1 MKIATIIGTRPEI
14 IKMSRLV
21 PLLDKR
27 FQHTFVFSGQHY
39 SENMVNIFFQEMG
52 VRSADHFLGVKSS
65 EYSDLIPPMVRKLRD
80 IDPDYVLVYG
90 DTNSTLAAALAAK
103 RLNKKVIHVE
113 AGLRSFDKRMP
124 EELNRVLTDHISDL
138 LFTPTTYTDALL
150 KKESITENVFVVGNT
165 VVDAVL
171 NYRPKFERSDVL
183 DRLELTPGGYFL
195 MTLHRQE
202 LVDNPRDF
210 KEVIYALGQIK
221 RKIVFPIHPRTK
233 KRLSEFGLTLPGN
246 IMTTPPLGY
255 FDFLKLLK
263 ESEVVMTDSGGL
275 QEEAITL
282 KTPCVTLRQFTERM
296 ETVEIGANFLVGY
309 DRDGIRR
316 ALKEIFEGDL
326 KHRIKTMRNPYGD
339 GTASEKIVET
349 LS

>member
-1 MKIATIIGTRPEI
+1 MKIVTIIGTRPEI
-14 IKMSRLV
+14 IKTSRLI
-21 PLLDKR
+21 PLLDKK
-27 FQHTFVFSGQHY
+27 FQHTFIFSGQHY

-52 VRSADHFLGVKSS
+52 VRNADHFLGVKSS
-65 EYSDLIPPMVRKLRD
+65 EYSDLISPMVKKLRD

-124 EELNRVLTDHISDL
+124 EELNRVLTDHISDF
-138 LFTPTTYTDALL
+138 LFTPTTYTNALL
-150 KKESITENVFVVGNT
+150 KKEGITENVFIVGNT

-171 NYRPKFERSDVL
+171 NYQPKFERSDVL
-183 DRLELTPGGYFL
+183 SRLGLTPGGYFL

-210 KEVIYALGQIK
+210 KRVITTLGQIN

-233 KRLSEFGLTLPGN
+233 KRLSEFGFTLPGN

-263 ESEVVMTDSGGL
+263 ESEVIMTDSGGL

-309 DRDGIRR
+309 DSNNIKQ
-316 ALKEIFEGDL
+316 ALSEILEGDL
-326 KHRIKTMRNPYGD
+326 KQRIKTMKNPYGD
-339 GTASEKIVET
+339 GTASEKIAKT